1 MSRPCDLDAIEARR
15 LIGNKKLSP
24 LELTKSCIEQIEKL
38 NPSINA
44 VVAINNADVLKQ
56 AKKAE
61 DDVMSG
67 SELGLLH
74 GLPVGIKDLNIVKNH
89 LNIVKLNSKINFIC
103 LIWIEINLLYKLK
116 KSAFKFTNFKK
127 R

>member
-44 VVAINNADVLKQ
+44 VVAL
-56 AKKAE
+56 
-61 DDVMSG
+61 S
-67 SELGLLH
+67 
-74 GLPVGIKDLNIVKNH
+74 
-89 LNIVKLNSKINFIC
+89 
-103 LIWIEINLLYKLK
+103 LIHI
-116 KSAFKFTNFKK
+116 
-127 R
+127 